1 MRTVRIAELKDHL
14 AQYLRVV
21 REGTRLIV
29 MDRDRPIAEICPPPR
44 NRRAAPNRRAEL
56 IRKGILIAAPRP
68 TLRLDEL
75 GPPIGCRGDAL
86 SALRAD
92 RDAH

>member
-14 AQYLRVV
+14 SQYLRVA
-21 REGTRLIV
+21 RGGSRLIV
-29 MDRDRPIAEICPPPR
+29 VDRDTPIAEIGPPPR
-44 NRRAAPNRRAEL
+44 NRHAAPDTRAAL
-56 IRKGILIAAPRP
+56 IRSGVLIAAPRP
-68 TLRLDEL
+68 LLRLDEL

-92 RDAH
+92 RDAR